1 MLSEKQSITPLDK
14 EDDLIRFTH
23 RGSFKNTER
32 YLRKLSDLELR
43 SIMTK
48 YAVEGVTALR
58 SNTPKDTGE
67 TADKWDYEF
76 TSRRDGF
83 SIYWTNSNINEGIP
97 VVILLQYG
105 HGTRSGA
112 FVEGIDFINPAMRPI
127 FDKIADNL
135 WKEVTSL

>member
-1 MLSEKQSITPLDK
+1 MPSEEPSTILLAKEVPLIK
-14 EDDLIRFTH
+14 FTH

-43 SIMTK
+43 NILIK
-48 YAVEGVTALR
+48 YGVQGVTALR

-67 TADKWDYEF
+67 TADMWDYELK
-76 TSRRDGF
+76 TRRNGF

-97 VVILLQYG
+97 IVILLQYG
-105 HGTRSGA
+105 HGTRSGT
-112 FVEGIDFINPAMRPI
+112 FIEGVDFINPAMRPI
-127 FDKIADNL
+127 FERIANDL